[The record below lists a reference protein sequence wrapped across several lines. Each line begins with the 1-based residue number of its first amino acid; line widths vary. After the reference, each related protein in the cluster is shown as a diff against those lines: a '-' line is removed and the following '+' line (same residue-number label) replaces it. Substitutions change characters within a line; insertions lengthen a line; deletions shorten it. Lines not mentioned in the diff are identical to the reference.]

1 MMLQHHREIRE
12 ELNSI
17 KLAITLLQN
26 NWESARM
33 MLLEGFH
40 FERSICELSQG
51 TIWSQTRQHPSQTS
65 TKRGT
70 KNMSQMALARLRTP
84 DPGVLFAGM
93 NRSRYASQVSKF
105 MLALHDRGIAITDN
119 EWSSMAGQMTLREL
133 RDRKESK
140 LRTERQAL
148 VMCFA
153 RAQRIAAKVP
163 QMIEYGPGTSDATMC
178 CMSRMPPDLVRS
190 IAEAVHLDDDWRPDS
205 MRLLH
210 EGTHWQM

>member
-1 MMLQHHREIRE
+1 
-12 ELNSI
+12 
-17 KLAITLLQN
+17 
-26 NWESARM
+26 
-33 MLLEGFH
+33 
-40 FERSICELSQG
+40 
-51 TIWSQTRQHPSQTS
+51 
-65 TKRGT
+65 
-70 KNMSQMALARLRTP
+70 MSQMALARLSTP

-93 NRSRYASQVSKF
+93 SRSRYASQVSKF
-105 MLALHDRGIAITDN
+105 MLALHDRGIALTDN

-133 RDRKESK
+133 RDRKVSK

-153 RAQRIAAKVP
+153 RAQRIAAEVP
-163 QMIEYGPGTSDATMC
+163 QMIEYGPGTLDATIC